1 VTKQRIY
8 KPYLK
13 KNRTM
18 KKFALL
24 FFMLITLAVA
34 SQLKAQA
41 YNSAIGLRFGYP
53 ISVTYKT
60 FMTESNALELFAG
73 YRGYSGIYNY
83 FAVGAL
89 YEIHKP
95 FPDVDG
101 LSWYYGPGASVQFFN
116 YDNSYVFGED
126 PGSVGFA
133 VSGVL
138 GLDYKF
144 ADAPF
149 NLSLDIMPTFR
160 FGGWDDG
167 FYAWYALSARYVL
180 K

>member
-1 VTKQRIY
+1 
-8 KPYLK
+8 
-13 KNRTM
+13 M
-18 KKFALL
+18 KKIALL
-24 FFMLITLAVA
+24 FFMLIALAYA
-34 SQLKAQA
+34 SQVKAQA

-73 YRGYSGIYNY
+73 YRGYSNVYSY
-83 FAVGAL
+83 FTVGAL

-101 LSWYYGPGASVQFFN
+101 LSWYYGPGLSVQFFN
-116 YDNSYVFGED
+116 YDNDYIFTDD
-126 PGSVGFA
+126 PGDFGLA

-180 K
+180 N